1 MMNKMI
7 LIAMLFSS
15 FSSFGQ
21 AKGIDPSI
29 WYVDSV
35 RPVSADDLTLEMIG
49 ALALVQE
56 EDRPAYLM
64 IENQTISLLNPSK
77 STLKSSKCAI
87 QPSNKNTTFRIDVDG
102 QFGFLQIL
110 DKKRATLTLGG
121 AVYYLE
127 CTQ

>member
-1 MMNKMI
+1 M
-7 LIAMLFSS
+7 LISS

-21 AKGIDPSI
+21 AKGIDPSL

-35 RPVSADDLTLEMIG
+35 IPVSAEELTLEMIG

-87 QPSNKNTTFRIDVDG
+87 QPSNENSTFRIEVDG